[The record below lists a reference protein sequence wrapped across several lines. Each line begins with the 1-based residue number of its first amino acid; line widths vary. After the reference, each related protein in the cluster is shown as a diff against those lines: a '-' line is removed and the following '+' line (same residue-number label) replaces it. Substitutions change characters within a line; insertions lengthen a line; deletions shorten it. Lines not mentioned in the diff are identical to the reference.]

1 MRNNKSPKSDVCPL
15 AQKVRKVYK
24 KKTKKTNETKI
35 NNVRTYLPLV

>member
-24 KKTKKTNETKI
+24 KNQKTNETKI